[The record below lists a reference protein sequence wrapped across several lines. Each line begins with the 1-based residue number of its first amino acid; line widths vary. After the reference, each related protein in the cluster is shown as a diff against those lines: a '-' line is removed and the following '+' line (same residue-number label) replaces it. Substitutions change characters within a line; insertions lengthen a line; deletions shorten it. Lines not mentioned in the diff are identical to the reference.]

1 MMFLVAED
9 NAQMRDSIK
18 RYLSTRIPDR
28 HTVYEAGD
36 GAEAIELYE
45 RFRPDW
51 VLMDIAMEPIDG
63 LTASRRILEM
73 HPDANIIILTNY
85 DDAGYRA
92 AAKKAGTKAFV
103 LKEHLSTIGSIL
115 SPHQV
120 GDSA

>member
-9 NAQMRDSIK
+9 NAPMRDSIK
-18 RYLSTRIPDR
+18 RYLCTQLPDH
-28 HTVYEAGD
+28 HTVYEASD
-36 GAEAIELYE
+36 GAQAIEMFE
-45 RFRPDW
+45 RFHPDW
-51 VLMDIAMEPIDG
+51 VLMDIAMEPVDG
-63 LTASRRILEM
+63 LTASRRVLEKF
-73 HPDANIIILTNY
+73 PDANIIILTNF